1 MMQRKRCWPSVPHSL
16 LARPTW
22 LCLLCMLALLN
33 ACDSRPGPAT
43 TPAASAVTLT
53 WAVTLPAGTPPDEEI
68 FLSGN
73 WNQWQAA
80 DPALRLVRQQGRA
93 TLTLTVEKGQTLEYT
108 FTRGS
113 WAKREAD
120 ETGQPVPN
128 HVLLVETAR
137 AIDLQL
143 AGWSDLRQEAG
154 ITTPTPDPSLV
165 NPYDPRAQRVQLL
178 SRALGIRKTF
188 FIYVP
193 PDAAAHPAE
202 RYPVLYL
209 FRGHERE
216 WVNPAEDMSRGNRN
230 VIDVY
235 EELVA
240 AGAIGPMVLVFPGI
254 SSNDNVYSGM
264 LINMIDPEKTHGARG
279 VGSGRFEDY
288 FLQDLIPFINANYPV
303 LPGAAHRGVD
313 GFSLGGFMAV
323 KIATQHPD
331 WFATVGAY
339 DGLFFYAGVISNVV
353 TSTLGVTLT
362 APLSNPLVTNDTTS
376 VRLGISLD
384 DRSFQNGLFDP
395 VFGSPRNIQFAVAN
409 NPANLL
415 LNTPADA
422 FEHLHWFIEYGP
434 ESREPHDSNFYRGQY
449 FINLLARMGLVNDGG
464 AIANGRHTWAQA
476 DQHLARTL
484 PKHYAVL
491 SAP

>member
-193 PDAAAHPAE
+193 PDAAAQE
-202 RYPVLYL
+202 TRK
-209 FRGHERE
+209 
-216 WVNPAEDMSRGNRN
+216 
-230 VIDVY
+230 
-235 EELVA
+235 
-240 AGAIGPMVLVFPGI
+240 
-254 SSNDNVYSGM
+254 
-264 LINMIDPEKTHGARG
+264 EK
-279 VGSGRFEDY
+279 
-288 FLQDLIPFINANYPV
+288 
-303 LPGAAHRGVD
+303 
-313 GFSLGGFMAV
+313 
-323 KIATQHPD
+323 K
-331 WFATVGAY
+331 
-339 DGLFFYAGVISNVV
+339 
-353 TSTLGVTLT
+353 
-362 APLSNPLVTNDTTS
+362 
-376 VRLGISLD
+376 
-384 DRSFQNGLFDP
+384 
-395 VFGSPRNIQFAVAN
+395 
-409 NPANLL
+409 
-415 LNTPADA
+415 
-422 FEHLHWFIEYGP
+422 
-434 ESREPHDSNFYRGQY
+434 
-449 FINLLARMGLVNDGG
+449 
-464 AIANGRHTWAQA
+464 
-476 DQHLARTL
+476 
-484 PKHYAVL
+484 
-491 SAP
+491 

>member
-1 MMQRKRCWPSVPHSL
+1 MIQRKQDRFAASPRIIFLAWLSVPG
-16 LARPTW
+16 LAACLVDCLRLAPQPTTPI
-22 LCLLCMLALLN
+22 A
-33 ACDSRPGPAT
+33 AT
-43 TPAASAVTLT
+43 TVALT
-53 WAVTLPAGTPPDEEI
+53 WTVTLPAGTPPEEDI

-73 WNQWQAA
+73 WNQWQAD
-80 DPALRLVRQQGRA
+80 DPALRLVRARTAA

-113 WAKREAD
+113 WSKREAD
-120 ETGQPVPN
+120 ARGQPIPN
-128 HVLLVETAR
+128 HALLAETTR
-137 AIDLQL
+137 TIDLQL
-143 AGWSDLRQEAG
+143 AGWSDLRQEVG
-154 ITTPTPDPSLV
+154 IATPTPDPSLV
-165 NPYDPRAQRVQLL
+165 NPYDARVQRVQLL

-193 PDAAAHPAE
+193 PQAAGQPAE

-216 WVNPAEDMSRGNRN
+216 WVNPAEDVSRNNRN
-230 VIDVY
+230 VIDAY
-235 EELVA
+235 EEMLN

-264 LINMIDPEKTHGARG
+264 LINMIDPEKTHNARG

-288 FLQDLIPFINANYPV
+288 FLQDLIPFVNANYPV

-323 KIATQHPD
+323 KIAAQHPD

-353 TSTLGVTLT
+353 TSTLGIT
-362 APLSNPLVTNDTTS
+362 ATTPLSMPVMITDTTS
-376 VRLGISLD
+376 GRLGISLD
-384 DRSFQNGLFDP
+384 DRSFQNSLFDP
-395 VFGSPRNIQFAVAN
+395 VFGSPRDISFAAAN

-415 LNTPADA
+415 LTTPANA
-422 FEHLHWFIEYGP
+422 FKHLHWFIEYGP

-449 FINLLARMGLVNDGG
+449 LVNLLTRMGLVNDGG
-464 AIANGRHTWAQA
+464 AIANGRHNWAQA
-476 DQHLARTL
+476 DQHMARTL

-491 SAP
+491 KP